1 MVYTSL
7 REKRE
12 YPRIG
17 IIAHV
22 RVTQLPYK
30 GFSCSAK
37 MLNISPKG
45 MYLETDAP
53 LLEGELL
60 KVQIIEA
67 KELSVG
73 GTCHSGVVWY
83 LTVHEP
89 YAGLHRYG
97 VQFLHSPLFFPFQS
111 RPAMSA

>member
-12 YPRIG
+12 YPRMG
-17 IIAHV
+17 TIALA
-22 RVTQLPYK
+22 RVTQTPYK

-37 MLNISPKG
+37 LLNISPKG

-60 KVQIIEA
+60 KVQIIESD
-67 KELSVG
+67 ELGVG
-73 GTCHSGVVWY
+73 GICHSGVVWY
-83 LTVHEP
+83 LTVYEP
-89 YAGLHRYG
+89 YTGLHGYG
-97 VQFLHSPLFFPFQS
+97 LQFLRPPLFFPFQS
-111 RPAMSA
+111 QPAMSV